1 MAGKYTAETQPYKPG
16 KGSGLVTTPKASYT
30 PNGGPAPTATAAAYG
45 KSGGRS
51 SSQGGTV
58 PTLVIGG
65 SSEVAP
71 LPAMPGTLV
80 IGEDKNVS
88 TPVTG

>member
-1 MAGKYTAETQPYKPG
+1 MAGPYTAEDAPYKRG
-16 KGSGLVTTPKASYT
+16 KGNGLVTTPKASYT
-30 PNGGPAPTATAAAYG
+30 PDGGPAPTATANNSG
-45 KSGGRS
+45 HSGGRS

-65 SSEVAP
+65 SSEVGS
-71 LPAMPGTLV
+71 LPAMPGTLRV
-80 IGEDKNVS
+80 GEDKNVS